1 MHRTIHTASGMSLLL
16 AYGIC
21 CSTAFG
27 QDSDGAALY
36 VELSRCIGLKSDAD
50 KFTCYQERVD
60 AALAGREPAGA
71 PDTAHSAADGRTAS
85 TDELRESSSDDDTFP
100 QRRTTVPVEISGTIT
115 ALRETIPNNWII
127 TLDNGQ
133 VWQMNQPKRYPLRV
147 GLEVELTSTRWGES
161 FRLSAPEHGG
171 FVQVRRA
178 R

>member
-1 MHRTIHTASGMSLLL
+1 MYRTMHRASGLSLLL
-16 AYGIC
+16 AYGSC
-21 CSTAFG
+21 CVTALG
-27 QDSDGAALY
+27 QDSDDAALY
-36 VELSRCIGLKSDAD
+36 VDVSRCIGLKADAD
-50 KFTCYQERVD
+50 KFACYQERVD
-60 AALAGREPAGA
+60 AALAGDAPVRA
-71 PDTAHSAADGRTAS
+71 PDAVNTATQGRAAS
-85 TDELRESSSDDDTFP
+85 TDELRQSSSDDGTFP
-100 QRRTTVPVEISGTIT
+100 QRRSADPVEIFGTIT